1 MTDVFTPAQEAQ
13 MEQHKQDDAASA
25 EPQELTSEQQEQ
37 LERDLARLLPGMNP
51 NSYAPV
57 SRAGLTLDSAAAK
70 PRAPEGGYINEV
82 LADAPLEQPL
92 SPLVEHADPRLAA
105 NGWRWRA
112 FPKGGWVYHDKPSW
126 MQRIDQGQDFE
137 IPWGA
142 HIIAPGWGHVVSWL
156 HDRAFPNGFGSPYMV
171 VYIGSGRFAGRLWYL
186 GHMNYVQ
193 LRPGESF
200 HAGRA
205 LGRLYNSLNAGRG
218 WVELGH
224 AANGFPMAMGEGAK
238 WHSLFTTPEYRWSH

>member
-1 MTDVFTPAQEAQ
+1 MPEVLEPTPEQLEQQREHRELDAQHQSSPA
-13 MEQHKQDDAASA
+13 
-25 EPQELTSEQQEQ
+25 ELTPEQQEQ
-37 LERDLARLLPGMNP
+37 LERDLARLLPDG
-51 NSYAPV
+51 PV
-57 SRAGLTLDSAAAK
+57 PEEHARSSLAAK
-70 PRAPEGGYINEV
+70 PSDGAGYLNEV
-82 LADAPLEQPL
+82 LVDVPAEHAPQPE
-92 SPLVEHADPRLAA
+92 VEHADPTLAA
-105 NGWRWRA
+105 SGLRWRA

-142 HIIAPGWGHVVSWL
+142 HIIAPGWGHCVSWL
-156 HDRAFPNGFGSPYMV
+156 HDRAFPSGFGSPYAV
-171 VYIGSGRFAGRLWYL
+171 VYIGSGRFAGRLWYI

-193 LRPGESF
+193 IKPGESF
-200 HAGRA
+200 HVGRP

-238 WHSLFTTPEYRWSH
+238 WHSLFATPDWRWSR